1 MTATLPAPSTETQQ
15 RKREQLIANRRWA
28 TGLLGVATLV
38 FLATLLG
45 DSSGWN
51 GYVRATAEASMV
63 GGLADWFAVTALFRH
78 PLGVP
83 IPHTAIIPERK
94 DQFGETL
101 GSFVQE
107 SFLTP
112 DAIVERVR
120 GANIAARLA
129 AWLAE
134 PTNAD
139 RVAAHA
145 IDAAVAIADLA
156 HDDEVHGAI
165 EQAIRQRV
173 ESTEVAPLA
182 GRALEQLTAEGRHHE
197 LVRAGLIGLDRFLDE
212 RRDDLK
218 HRFGEESP
226 WWLPGAVED
235 RIFDRLV
242 DGVRSVLEKA
252 AEDPE
257 HELRLQ
263 LDRRIEQLARDLQ
276 TSPQLRERGEQ
287 WKRDV
292 LDQPQLR
299 EWTRSIWSDAKKWL
313 REQSNDPDS
322 ELRRGLAEA
331 VAGAGAR
338 LRDDPVLQERVQQ
351 AAEQGVRYVA
361 EHFNGEIANLVRAT
375 VARWDGEQTAERLE
389 LLLGPDLQFIRING
403 TIVGGLAGLV
413 LYSFSQLVA

>member
-1 MTATLPAPSTETQQ
+1 
-15 RKREQLIANRRWA
+15 
-28 TGLLGVATLV
+28 
-38 FLATLLG
+38 
-45 DSSGWN
+45 
-51 GYVRATAEASMV
+51 
-63 GGLADWFAVTALFRH
+63 
-78 PLGVP
+78 
-83 IPHTAIIPERK
+83 
-94 DQFGETL
+94 
-101 GSFVQE
+101 
-107 SFLTP
+107 
-112 DAIVERVR
+112 
-120 GANIAARLA
+120 
-129 AWLAE
+129 
-134 PTNAD
+134 
-139 RVAAHA
+139 
-145 IDAAVAIADLA
+145 
-156 HDDEVHGAI
+156 
-165 EQAIRQRV
+165 
-173 ESTEVAPLA
+173 
-182 GRALEQLTAEGRHHE
+182 
-197 LVRAGLIGLDRFLDE
+197 
-212 RRDDLK
+212 
-218 HRFGEESP
+218 
-226 WWLPGAVED
+226 VED

-242 DGVRSVLEKA
+242 DGVRSLLEKA

-257 HELRLQ
+257 HELRVQ